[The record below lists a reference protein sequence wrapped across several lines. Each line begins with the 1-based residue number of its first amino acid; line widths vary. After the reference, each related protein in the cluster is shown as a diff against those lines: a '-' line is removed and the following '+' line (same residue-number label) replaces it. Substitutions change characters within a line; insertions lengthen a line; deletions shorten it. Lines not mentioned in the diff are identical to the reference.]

1 MSSNKELITE
11 VNELASA
18 LGKSVRTWGL
28 SNTELQALADDL
40 RRQKEQTGGQSA
52 GQGGQAGGQQPGGQT
67 ESSDDDEKKE
77 KAKSS
82 GEDKDKDED
91 DGEEYVIAPGT
102 SLTSAR
108 GILGPGTKV
117 SAKDF
122 TGGKKTLDDL
132 IKNKSVVKG

>member
-1 MSSNKELITE
+1 MSSNKELIAE
-11 VNELASA
+11 VNELAAS

-28 SNTELQALADDL
+28 SNSELQAVADDL
-40 RRQKEQTGGQSA
+40 RRQKEQS
-52 GQGGQAGGQQPGGQT
+52 GGQAGGQQSGGQPGSQT
-67 ESSDDDEKKE
+67 GKPEKPEESSSEDEE
-77 KAKSS
+77 KD
-82 GEDKDKDED
+82 EDED

-122 TGGKKTLDDL
+122 QGGQKTLDDL
-132 IKNKSVVKG
+132 VKAKSVVKG